1 MTSYYNMALDAFLY
15 LLPVKSFKT
24 WNVHSNGGTD
34 KCFVRYD
41 HPRNAIQRKKVMTR
55 RTESQSQ
62 CQGYFE

>member
-41 HPRNAIQRKKVMTR
+41 HPRNAYKEKK
-55 RTESQSQ
+55 S
-62 CQGYFE
+62 